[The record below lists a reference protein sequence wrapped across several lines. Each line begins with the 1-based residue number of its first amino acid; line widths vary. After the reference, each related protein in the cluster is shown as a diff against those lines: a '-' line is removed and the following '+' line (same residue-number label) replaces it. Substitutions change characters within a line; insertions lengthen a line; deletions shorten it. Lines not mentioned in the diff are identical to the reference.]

1 MTELL
6 IHEDDL
12 SGDAIRALVGL
23 HLSHMHANS
32 PACKVHALPVEALR
46 APDVTFYSAWVSSS
60 GASNSGASNS
70 RTGEALAGMG
80 AIRHLAP
87 DHGELKSMRVA
98 PAFLRQGVGAA
109 VLRHLL
115 TVART
120 RGYARVS
127 LETGRGEAFDPAIG
141 LYRKNGFV
149 DCPAFADY
157 VLDGF
162 SQCMTLVL
170 AP

>member
-1 MTELL
+1 MTELR
-6 IHEDDL
+6 IVEDDL
-12 SGDAIRALVGL
+12 AGEAIRALVAL

-46 APDVTFYSAWVSSS
+46 APDVTFYSAWA
-60 GASNSGASNS
+60 GQ
-70 RTGEALAGMG
+70 ALAGMG

-98 PAFLRQGVGAA
+98 PSFLRQGVGKAM
-109 VLRHLL
+109 LRHLL
-115 TVART
+115 NVARA

-127 LETGRGEAFDPAIG
+127 LETGRGEAFDPAIA
-141 LYRKNGFV
+141 LYRRHGFV
-149 DCPAFADY
+149 DGPAFADY

-162 SQCMTLVL
+162 SQCLTLAL
-170 AP
+170 

>member
-1 MTELL
+1 MTVCL
-6 IHEDDL
+6 IEDDL
-12 SGDAIRALVGL
+12 SGDAIRALVAL

-46 APDVTFYSAWVSSS
+46 ASDVTFYSAWVGDV
-60 GASNSGASNS
+60 GAAKVGAGD
-70 RTGEALAGMG
+70 TLAGMG
-80 AIRHLAP
+80 AIRHLAD

-98 PAFLRQGVGAA
+98 PAFLRQGVGEAI
-109 VLRHLL
+109 LRHLL
-115 TVART
+115 TIARA

-127 LETGRGEAFDPAIG
+127 LETGRGEAFDPAIA
-141 LYRKNGFV
+141 LYRKHGFV

-162 SQCMTLVL
+162 SQCMTLAL
-170 AP
+170 LS

>member
-1 MTELL
+1 MTELR
-6 IHEDDL
+6 IVEDDL
-12 SGDAIRALVGL
+12 AGEAIRALVAL

-46 APDVTFYSAWVSSS
+46 APDVTFYSAWA
-60 GASNSGASNS
+60 GQ
-70 RTGEALAGMG
+70 ALAGMG

-98 PAFLRQGVGAA
+98 PSFLHQGVGKAM
-109 VLRHLL
+109 LRHLL
-115 TVART
+115 NVARA

-127 LETGRGEAFDPAIG
+127 LETGRGEAFDPAIA
-141 LYRKNGFV
+141 LYRQHGFV
-149 DCPAFADY
+149 DGPAFADY

-162 SQCMTLVL
+162 SQCLTLAL
-170 AP
+170 